1 MKIKHNK
8 KRNTAFVYEALIREK
23 TVAVLKG
30 DVEKQQ
36 KIVEVLRRHF
46 KPTGILQRDLNCYR
60 SIYEGRNLSANLG
73 EKILNESKMQKR
85 LINPDELFEAQT
97 ELIHDIN
104 KTISPELFANFV
116 PNYKSL
122 ATIDQIF
129 SLSTNPKDRIILEN
143 QILETMQQTTENTTI
158 ESPVDDVVYRSF
170 VKKFNEKYEDELL
183 EEQKKLLSYYISSFT
198 DNALTLKTFLNEE
211 IGRLR
216 RAMTEALND
225 KSIKNDP
232 EMIEKSK
239 KISLKLESYAS
250 SDVNE
255 ALLSTI
261 LKTQKLVKEIQSDG
275 SNN

>member
-8 KRNTAFVYEALIREK
+8 KRNTAFVYEALVREK
-23 TVAVLKG
+23 TVAVLRG
-30 DVEKQQ
+30 DVGKQQ

-46 KPTGILQRDLNCYR
+46 RSNGVLQRDLNCYR
-60 SIYEGRNLSANLG
+60 SIYEGSDLDISLG

-97 ELIHDIN
+97 KLIHDIN

-129 SLSTNPKDRIILEN
+129 SLSTNPKDRVILEN
-143 QILETMQQTTENTTI
+143 QILETMQASSKDTVIQN
-158 ESPVDDVVYRSF
+158 PVDDIVYRSF
-170 VKKFNEKYEDELL
+170 VKKFNEKYENELL

-216 RAMTEALND
+216 EAMITALKD
-225 KSIKNDP
+225 ESIKNDP
-232 EMIEKSK
+232 EMAEKSK
-239 KISLKLESYAS
+239 KIHSKLESFAS
-250 SDVNE
+250 SDINE
-255 ALLSTI
+255 ALLSTV
-261 LKTQKLVKEIQSDG
+261 LKTQKLVKEIQSNG
-275 SNN
+275 SDN